1 MICTIGDGVNYLIIS
16 ANVRY
21 GKYLLKDVPIV
32 FEKNVE
38 VNKNIIQKIMDE

>member
-21 GKYLLKDVPIV
+21 GEYLLKDVPIA

-38 VNKNIIQKIMDE
+38 VNKTVVQKIIDE